1 MSGWA
6 MKRFWSEARTE
17 KTEDGWR
24 VLLDARPIRTPAK
37 AALIV
42 PHDVFAAAIAAEWDA
57 QEDSVDPTTM
67 PVTRSAN
74 AAIDK
79 VRHQHGE
86 VAEML
91 AAYGDSDLLCYR
103 ADAPA
108 DLVARQAEIWDPYLD
123 WAAERLGARLLPRTG
138 IIHAAQDPAA
148 LARLTERVHA
158 MDAFGLAA
166 FHDLV
171 SLTGSLVLGF
181 AATEDFAPDALWS
194 ASRLDE
200 EYQAELWGADEE
212 AAELAEIKRRAFL
225 DAVRVWR
232 LSRGQPA
239 EPLVTG

>member
-1 MSGWA
+1 MNAWA
-6 MKRFWSEARTE
+6 MKRFWTEARCEETE
-17 KTEDGWR
+17 GGWR

-37 AALIV
+37 EPLIV
-42 PHDVFAAAIAAEWDA
+42 PHAVFAEEIAAEWDA
-57 QEDSVDPTTM
+57 QEDTIDPGSM

-79 VRHQHGE
+79 VRHQHAE

-108 DLVARQAEIWDPYLD
+108 DLVARQAATWDPYLD
-123 WAAERLGARLLPRTG
+123 WAATALGARLAPRTG
-138 IIHAAQDPAA
+138 IMHQPQDPAA
-148 LARLTERVHA
+148 LARLRDEVHGI
-158 MDAFGLAA
+158 DAFGLAA

-181 AATEDFAPDALWS
+181 AATRDFDPGALWS

-200 EYQAELWGADEE
+200 DYQAELWGEDEE
-212 AAELAEIKRRAFL
+212 AAEMAAVKRLAFM

-232 LSRGQPA
+232 LSKGQPA
-239 EPLVTG
+239 DLPSTE